1 MLFLNFKYFRHFNKI
16 YINYKIR
23 DMQFT
28 KSIEAF
34 KKAQEIIPGGV
45 NSPVR
50 AFKSVKLNPIFIS
63 KAKGAYITDVDGNQF
78 IDFVSSWG
86 PLIFGHAHDAIL
98 AAINEAAQKGTS
110 YGAPTE
116 YETEMAKLI
125 VDMFP
130 SIEKVRMVNSGTEAT
145 MSAIRL
151 ARGYTKRD
159 CILKFA
165 GNYHGHGDSFLIKA
179 GSGAITLGLPD
190 SPGVTSSTAKDTL
203 IAEYNNLDSVKTLF
217 KEKGKE
223 IAAIIVEPVAGN
235 MGVVVPSNGFLQGL
249 RDIATEYGAL
259 LIFDEVITGFRL
271 SKGGAQELYNVMP
284 DITTLGKIIGGGL
297 PVGAYGGKKEIMDML
312 APIGP
317 VYQAGT
323 LSGNPLAMAA
333 GITMLKLIRE
343 TPDFYTELER
353 KAAMLEKGIRKNMEL
368 TGVKGVINRVGS
380 MMTFFFTNEPHITS
394 FDEAMKSDTDKYA
407 NYFKMS
413 LESGIYLAPSQY
425 ECLFISYAHTDKDI
439 ETIIAANLEALKKI

>member
-1 MLFLNFKYFRHFNKI
+1 MEFN
-16 YINYKIR
+16 
-23 DMQFT
+23 

-34 KKAQEIIPGGV
+34 KKSQELIPGGV

-50 AFKSVKLNPIFIS
+50 AFKSVKLNPVFIA
-63 KAKGAYITDVDGNQF
+63 KGKGAYITDIDGNQY

-86 PLIFGHAHDAIL
+86 PLIFGHVHDTIL
-98 AAINEAAQKGTS
+98 TAINEAAQKGTS
-110 YGAPTE
+110 FGAPNE
-116 YETEMAKLI
+116 YETEMAELI
-125 VDMFP
+125 VEMVP

-151 ARGYTKRD
+151 ARGYTKRE
-159 CILKFA
+159 CFVKFA

-190 SPGVTSSTAKDTL
+190 SPGVTQGNAKDTL
-203 IAEYNNLDSVKTLF
+203 IAEYNNLDSVRKLF
-217 KEKGKE
+217 QEKGND

-235 MGVVVPSNGFLQGL
+235 MGVVLPEKGFLQGL
-249 RDIATEYGAL
+249 RDICTEYGAL

-271 SKGGAQELYNVMP
+271 AKGGAQEYFNVMP
-284 DITTLGKIIGGGL
+284 DLTTLGKIIGGGL
-297 PVGAYGGKKEIMDML
+297 PVGAYGGRKEIMDML

-333 GITMLKLIRE
+333 GIAMLKLIKE
-343 TPDFYTELER
+343 TPDFYSELER
-353 KAAMLEKGIRKNMEL
+353 KASMLEKGIMKNMEI
-368 TGVKGVINRVGS
+368 TGVKGIINRVGS
-380 MMTFFFTNEPHITS
+380 MMTFFFTNESLITS
-394 FDEAMKSDTDKYA
+394 YDEAMKSDAEKYA
-407 NYFKMS
+407 RFFKLS

-439 ETIIAANLEALKKI
+439 ETIIAANLEALKAL